1 MRQDSL
7 TSFAGTWSTIFSL
20 AEETEITK
28 SNLLTTLSVL
38 KKEWRVSF
46 NFKANTNLSA
56 LTQIFHMT
64 IGGKGIGEGS
74 KYGDRTPAIWIH
86 KTKGLLIS
94 SGVGGKIS
102 YVTWSKPVPT
112 PGQWVTVE
120 IGQEKVPTR
129 RVSQGYVIKF
139 SITVDGTR
147 KRYVTNS
154 NPSDFENVKVYAS
167 SPWFNAVNGAIKNLL
182 IETKLDGRC

>member
-1 MRQDSL
+1 M
-7 TSFAGTWSTIFSL
+7 
-20 AEETEITK
+20 EETEITK
-28 SNLLTTLSVL
+28 SNLLTTLPVL

-46 NFKANTNLSA
+46 EFKANSIKSGLD
-56 LTQIFHMT
+56 QIFHMT
-64 IGGKGIGEGS
+64 IDGKGIGKGS
-74 KYGDRTPAIWIH
+74 KNGERTPAVWMH
-86 KTKGLLIS
+86 NTKGLLIIS
-94 SGVGGKIS
+94 TVGGKIS
-102 YVTWSKPVPT
+102 YPTYSKPVPT
-112 PGQWVTVE
+112 PGQWVNIE

-154 NPSDFENVKVYAS
+154 KPSDFENVKVYAS
-167 SPWFNAVNGAIKNLL
+167 TPWYNAVSGAIKNLL

>member
-28 SNLLTTLSVL
+28 SNLLTTLPSL

-46 NFKANTNLSA
+46 DFKANTISSA

-64 IGGKGIGEGS
+64 IGGKGIGGGS
-74 KYGDRTPAIWIH
+74 KYGDRTPAIWID
-86 KTKGLLIS
+86 KTRGLLIS
-94 SGVGGKIS
+94 SGVRGKVS

-112 PGQWVTVE
+112 PGQWVNIE

-129 RVSQGYVIKF
+129 RVSQGYVMKF

-154 NPSDFENVKVYAS
+154 KPSDFENVKVYAS
-167 SPWFNAVNGAIKNLL
+167 TPWYNPVSGAIKNLL